1 MIGFLRG
8 RIVIKQPPGLTLD
21 VNGVGYELEASMNTF
36 YQLPGTGEEVD
47 LLTHLIVRED
57 AHALYGFGTED
68 ERYLF
73 RALIRV
79 NGVGAK
85 MALAILSGISTME
98 FRHCIE
104 TGDATRLTRLPGVGN
119 KTAQRL
125 IVEMRDRLENGP
137 VGNQPGETGNQPG
150 EHRPGPVSKPVEPV
164 RDAVSALISLGY
176 KPQEASRLVHG
187 VAAEGMDSEAM
198 IRAALKAALT

>member
-21 VNGVGYELEASMNTF
+21 VNGVGYELQASMNTF
-36 YQLPGTGEEVD
+36 YQLPGAGEEVE

-57 AHALYGFGTED
+57 AHSLYGFGTED

-125 IVEMRDRLENGP
+125 IVEMRDRLGSGQEGAGAGAP
-137 VGNQPGETGNQPG
+137 RCMALQPTIWAA
-150 EHRPGPVSKPVEPV
+150 KP
-164 RDAVSALISLGY
+164 
-176 KPQEASRLVHG
+176 
-187 VAAEGMDSEAM
+187 
-198 IRAALKAALT
+198 

>member
-36 YQLPGTGEEVD
+36 YQLPGAGEEVE

-57 AHALYGFGTED
+57 AHALYAFGTED

-125 IVEMRDRLENGP
+125 IVEMRDRLGGGQAGDSAGGP
-137 VGNQPGETGNQPG
+137 PTQAGT
-150 EHRPGPVSKPVEPV
+150 RPVDPVSE
-164 RDAVSALISLGY
+164 AVSAMISLGY
-176 KPQEASRLVHG
+176 RPQEASRLVHA
-187 VAAEGMDSEAM
+187 VASDGMDSESL
-198 IRAALKAALT
+198 IRAALKGALT

>member
-8 RIVIKQPPGLTLD
+8 RIVVKQPPGMTLD

-36 YQLPGTGEEVD
+36 YQLPGAGEEVEI
-47 LLTHLIVRED
+47 LTHLIVRED
-57 AHALYGFGTED
+57 AHALYGFSTED

-73 RALIRV
+73 RALIRIS
-79 NGVGAK
+79 GVGAK

-125 IVEMRDRLENGP
+125 IVEMRDRLQSGP
-137 VGNQPGETGNQPG
+137 AGHPAGETGNRPGGSANQPG
-150 EHRPGPVSKPVEPV
+150 AKPVEPV
-164 RDAVSALISLGY
+164 GDAVSALISLGY
-176 KPQEASRLVHG
+176 RPQEASRLVHG
-187 VAAEGMDSEAM
+187 VAADGMDSEAL